1 MSGSGVEFFS
11 KFRQCFFSILI
22 VSPLGKGPRHLNKLE
37 LPLPKEDFLPS
48 LDYIWRSGSWENVFK
63 FLKCTFAI
71 SLLSPFGKGQCPIF
85 EETWI
90 SFTQCKEDL
99 CQFFVEISTVALE
112 KTIFKCQFLFPILLL
127 CPLGEGLG
135 LSFEQTWIPFIKGWF
150 VPSLVENG
158 HMVQD
163 EIFKFRQCIYPIS
176 LLFPLRKKYDP
187 SFTQTLIPFT
197 QVWLK
202 LPQWFWRRRFF

>member
-1 MSGSGVEFFS
+1 M
-11 KFRQCFFSILI
+11 
-22 VSPLGKGPRHLNKLE
+22 
-37 LPLPKEDFLPS
+37 PS

-112 KTIFKCQFLFPILLL
+112 KTIFKCRQFLFPILLL
-127 CPLGEGLG
+127 CPLGKGLG
-135 LSFEQTWIPFIKGWF
+135 LSFEQTWIPYTQGCF
-150 VPSLVENG
+150 VPSLVEND
-158 HMVQD
+158 HIVQD
-163 EIFKFRQCIYPIS
+163 EIFEFSSMYFPPFHYY
-176 LLFPLRKKYDP
+176 FPLERNM
-187 SFTQTLIPFT
+187 TLH
-197 QVWLK
+197 LHK
-202 LPQWFWRRRFF
+202 L